1 VGLEEGLQGCDKV
14 SPIRREFELIKMKDF
29 ETIIKELVS
38 QMKSYE
44 VEILEKIVL
53 RLKFFGMILKM
64 AVVVAIYRR

>member
-1 VGLEEGLQGCDKV
+1 
-14 SPIRREFELIKMKDF
+14 
-29 ETIIKELVS
+29 
-38 QMKSYE
+38 MKSYE